1 MKKNRRDF
9 LKLLGLGAIAP
20 IVPKINPEPTT
31 TAPTLISGKI
41 KTDGLLAHIENN
53 KQSVEWRTDGPERFR
68 IYSNASM
75 MKMYEDALW
84 QGNAITDDKTN
95 NQNK

>member
-20 IVPKINPEPTT
+20 IVPKTPINPTTPTI
-31 TAPTLISGKI
+31 AGKI
-41 KTDGLLAHIENN
+41 KTDGLIAKIENDSN
-53 KQSVEWRTDGPERFR
+53 VLKWTADGPERFR

-75 MKMYEDALW
+75 MKMYEEALW
-84 QGNAITDDKTN
+84 QGNPITKDND

>member
-20 IVPKINPEPTT
+20 IVPKINPEPTLT
-31 TAPTLISGKI
+31 VGKI

-53 KQSVEWRTDGPERFR
+53 KQSIEWSTNGPERFR

-84 QGNAITDDKTN
+84 QGNAITEDKTN
-95 NQNK
+95 NPKK